1 MKILF
6 TTLLLGTVLG
16 GCDAKNEEAPVAA
29 PAVQSASQQAVQ
41 LTTATGYGKTHEDA
55 YQEAVSQAVSQICGV
70 EVAKAVVGARGL
82 SKHPTT
88 DDKGVVGGAAFNGVV
103 RKCRVTEEERM
114 KDGSFRVT
122 VEAEICPPADIFAK
136 RLAVTLPSRE
146 AWARALSAGNLGGEL
161 VIDLAGRCDTLLQ
174 EALDEDKDFVLLDRS
189 SAADDA
195 ERAVAG
201 QDSSRK
207 EERAKTTGVK
217 AADFVVEVSVSKADA
232 ACTERY
238 FSVAERTKYECTIEI
253 AYALKVIDVTTGGI
267 VATQRGEAR
276 GSATAWH
283 EGNFVSKAVGDTEAA
298 LRRDL
303 PSAMQKLLSECKAVT
318 NNH

>member
-16 GCDAKNEEAPVAA
+16 GCEAKNEEAPVAA
-29 PAVQSASQQAVQ
+29 PALQSAAKQAVEV
-41 LTTATGYGKTHEDA
+41 TTATGYGKTHEDA
-55 YQEAVSQAVSQICGV
+55 YQEAVSQAVSQVCGV
-70 EVAKAVVGARGL
+70 EVAKEIVGVRGL

-88 DDKGVVGGAAFNGVV
+88 DDKGVIGGVAFDGVV
-103 RKCRVTEEERM
+103 RKCRVTQEERM
-114 KDGSFRVT
+114 QDGSFRVM
-122 VEAEICPPADIFAK
+122 VEAEICPPADLFAN

-146 AWARALSAGNLGGEL
+146 TWAHALSAGNLGGDLANE
-161 VIDLAGRCDTLLQ
+161 LAGRCDTLLQ

-189 SAADDA
+189 SAADDV

-201 QDSSRK
+201 QGSARK

-217 AADFVVEVSVSKADA
+217 AADFVVEVSVSKAEA
-232 ACTERY
+232 ACSQRY
-238 FSVAERTKYECTIEI
+238 FSVADRTKYECSIEI

-267 VATQRGEAR
+267 VATQRGEA
-276 GSATAWH
+276 H
-283 EGNFVSKAVGDTEAA
+283 GNAVTWQETSCADKAVRDAEAS

-303 PSAMQKLLSECKAVT
+303 PSALQKVLSECKTIT
-318 NNH
+318 NKR